1 MTTRLYLKTSKTLPQ
16 LVAAHAPLFA
26 NVYSH
31 ISMGR
36 AQDLH
41 NFWKASQHLVG
52 KDGDQGYTAWMT
64 AQINELLNESEDA
77 LEIEVTLYLG
87 IQYDANEPMLTVY
100 PEIEFDIS
108 DRTSLENS
116 VKSKLKEWDITDPES
131 KSVAMEF
138 LSQLSPVFKLLNEY
152 QA

>member
-1 MTTRLYLKTSKTLPQ
+1 MAKLSLETSKSLPQ

-36 AQDLH
+36 TPDLH
-41 NFWKASQHLVG
+41 NFWKASRHLVG
-52 KDGDQGYTAWMT
+52 KDGDQGYTVSMT
-64 AQINELLNESEDA
+64 AQMNEIIKDSEDT
-77 LEIEVTLYLG
+77 LDIELTLYLA

-108 DRTSLENS
+108 DRASLENS
-116 VKSKLKEWDITDPES
+116 VKSKLKEWDISEPES
-131 KSVAMEF
+131 EAVAMEF
-138 LSQLSPVFKLLNEY
+138 LSQLSPIFKLLHGY

>member
-1 MTTRLYLKTSKTLPQ
+1 MAKLSLETSKSLPQ

-31 ISMGR
+31 VAMGR
-36 AQDLH
+36 TPDLH
-41 NFWKASQHLVG
+41 NFWKVSRHLVG
-52 KDGDQGYTAWMT
+52 KDGDQGYTVSMT
-64 AQINELLNESEDA
+64 AQMNEIIKDSEDT
-77 LEIEVTLYLG
+77 LDIELTLYLA

-108 DRTSLENS
+108 DRASLENS
-116 VKSKLKEWDITDPES
+116 VKSKLKEWGITDPES
-131 KSVAMEF
+131 ESVAMEF
-138 LSQLSPVFKLLNEY
+138 LSQLSPIFKLLNGY